1 MKLEDIYAQW
11 DQDCVLDRT
20 QLDVVALRIPQM
32 HAKYAKILS
41 NERLLLRK
49 YESEYKELK
58 LQKQLFYTDGP
69 TQEQHDAGWELPAKG
84 RILKSDVAPWLEA
97 DKDLIAIS
105 LKIGMQNEKV
115 DTVKSIMDII
125 SKLGF
130 QVKSAV
136 DWARFM
142 NGS

>member
-1 MKLEDIYAQW
+1 MKLEDIYSSW
-11 DQDCVLDRT
+11 DEDSNIDRT

-49 YESEYKELK
+49 YEAEFKELK
-58 LQKQLFYTDGP
+58 LDKTLFYVDGP
-69 TQEQHDAGWELPAKG
+69 TQEQFDKGWQVPAKG
-84 RILKSDVAPWLEA
+84 RILKSDVAPWLDA
-97 DKDLIAIS
+97 DKDLIALS

-115 DTVKSIMDII
+115 ETLKSIMDII
-125 SKLGF
+125 SRLGF
-130 QVKSAV
+130 QVKTAV

>member
-1 MKLEDIYAQW
+1 MKLEDIFTQW
-11 DQDCVLDRT
+11 DQDSVLDRT

-49 YESEYKELK
+49 YETEYKELK
-58 LQKQLFYTDGP
+58 LQKTLFYVDGP
-69 TQEQHDAGWELPAKG
+69 TQEQHNMGWELPAKG
-84 RILKSDVAPWLEA
+84 RILKSDVGPWLEA
-97 DKDLIAIS
+97 DKDLVAIS

-115 DTVKSIMDII
+115 DTLKSIMEII
-125 SKLGF
+125 SRLGF

>member
-1 MKLEDIYAQW
+1 MKLEDIFSEW
-11 DQDCVLDRT
+11 DKDSQLDRT

-49 YESEYKELK
+49 YETEFKELK
-58 LQKQLFYTDGP
+58 LEKHLFYTDGP
-69 TQEQHDAGWELPAKG
+69 TKEQHDKGWELPAKG
-84 RILKSDVAPWLEA
+84 RILKSDVGSWLDA
-97 DKDLIAIS
+97 DKDLINIT

-115 DTVKSIMDII
+115 ETVKSIMEII
-125 SKLGF
+125 SRLGF

>member
-1 MKLEDIYAQW
+1 MKLEDIFAEW
-11 DQDCVLDRT
+11 DQDSTFDRT

-49 YESEYKELK
+49 YESEFKELK
-58 LQKQLFYTDGP
+58 LEKQLFYTDGP
-69 TQEQHDAGWELPAKG
+69 TQEQHNKGWELPAKG

-97 DKDLIAIS
+97 DKDLIALT
-105 LKIGMQNEKV
+105 LKIAMQNEKV
-115 DTVKSIMDII
+115 ETLRSIMDII

-136 DWARFM
+136 EWAKFM